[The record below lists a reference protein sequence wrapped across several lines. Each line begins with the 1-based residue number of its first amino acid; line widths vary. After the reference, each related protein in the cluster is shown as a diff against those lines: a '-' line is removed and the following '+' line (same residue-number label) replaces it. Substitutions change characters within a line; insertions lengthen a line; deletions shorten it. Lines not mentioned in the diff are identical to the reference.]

1 MSSAVQRQSF
11 RIDSP
16 RVAPIGGQ
24 QFGLERGTIRD
35 TPGGISPLGGPV
47 STPDPVSGLGGGLG
61 GDVGPLGGGLE
72 GLFDGNGPISL
83 GLPLTRLE
91 LGSMLRPR
99 MNLYE

>member
-16 RVAPIGGQ
+16 RVAPVGGQ
-24 QFGLERGTIRD
+24 QFGLERGAIRD
-35 TPGGISPLGGPV
+35 TSGGISPLGGPA
-47 STPDPVSGLGGGLG
+47 DPVSGLGGGLG

-72 GLFDGNGPISL
+72 GLFDGNGPISF